1 LKDRHHIS
9 SPTMCWL
16 LKKDLNN
23 NIPKSDELGYPLVV
37 ASFFG
42 SHQSASAFPQKDPLG
57 LVRIQEL

>member
-1 LKDRHHIS
+1 
-9 SPTMCWL
+9 MCWL

-37 ASFFG
+37 ASFFD